1 MVLTMRLM
9 HWKFSFYIASRVNDS
24 TTPPLEQQWCCV
36 KHFPTCHWVFECDTR
51 VDTKVNTLELMLQPF
66 TMNLRKR
73 DQWETSEKQFSNGV
87 FAFLRIKSIRW
98 LTIAF
103 NACLNRGSFLNI
115 FESLQSSIGQN
126 ETNPLQKSFARS
138 LNQRRHVCAL
148 ANLQLVHRNVE
159 CYEGKRRN

>member
-1 MVLTMRLM
+1 MHSLQKLVLSPALHGTDNEVDALEVLVLYCQLGQRL
-9 HWKFSFYIASRVNDS
+9 NN
-24 TTPPLEQQWCCV
+24 TTRQQWCCV

-103 NACLNRGSFLNI
+103 NACLNRGP
-115 FESLQSSIGQN
+115 SSKSSSPY
-126 ETNPLQKSFARS
+126 NP
-138 LNQRRHVCAL
+138 
-148 ANLQLVHRNVE
+148 QLDKMKPILFKEVLR
-159 CYEGKRRN
+159 Y